1 MSISSMVHGGLA
13 VTSYELSLFIHI
25 TAAVGG
31 LGATFAEAI
40 TYATAVRLDPRH
52 LPYKHSLQLAI
63 NRYLALPALVVL
75 LATGLYQAD
84 EAGFGLGRFWL
95 VGAMSIIAVLAVMI
109 LAYFIPEDRRLQ
121 AVVERDIAASE
132 AGEVALSDEY
142 LHRVR
147 VEEVLGAIAGLLVI
161 AAIYLMV
168 TKPGL

>member
-1 MSISSMVHGGLA
+1 VIDLELA
-13 VTSYELSLFIHI
+13 VTNYEVSLFVHI

-52 LPYKHSLQLAI
+52 LPYNHSLQLAI
-63 NRYLALPALVVL
+63 NKYLALPALVLL

-84 EAGFGLGRFWL
+84 EAGFELGRFWL
-95 VGAMSIIAVLAVMI
+95 VGAMSIIALLAVMI
-109 LAYFIPEDRRLQ
+109 VAYFIPEDRRLQ
-121 AVVERDIAASE
+121 AIVERDIGAFE
-132 AGEVALSDEY
+132 RGEVALSNEY
-142 LHRVR
+142 LHRLR
-147 VEEVLGAIAGLLVI
+147 VEEVLGAVAGLLVV